1 MIFDLSIHLRPA
13 RHLIISYD
21 PAQAENDTLWKA
33 TTDELKENANSCRVG
48 AVNVVNPASFK

>member
-1 MIFDLSIHLRPA
+1 MIFDLSIHVRPT

-21 PAQAENDTLWKA
+21 PAQVENDTLWKA